1 MLKVGLVS
9 LGCVKNL
16 VDSEIILAMFDES
29 GFALVNNPEQAD
41 IIVINT
47 CGFIASSK
55 EESIDTIFEMAKY
68 NKKLIVTGCLVQRYY
83 EQLKEALP
91 EADLLVKL
99 DDYPKLHKLIEGLI
113 DNGDKIA
120 PFNPLHRVISTESYS
135 AYLRISEGCNNRCSF
150 CAIPLI
156 RGPFRSRPYEE
167 VMQEAKILA
176 NQGVKE
182 LVIISQDTTRYGTDF
197 DNGHNIVTLLKGLL
211 ELKEFVSFRLLYLY
225 PDEISDELIYLVR
238 DNPRIAA
245 YFDIPLQHASNKI
258 LKRMGRRG
266 TKEEMVTLISKIRKE
281 IPHVILRSTY
291 IVGFPGESEEDFQQL
306 IDFTKE
312 IKFNHLGV
320 FKYSKEEDTPSY
332 DFEQQ
337 IDEETM
343 KKRYEEIMETQKK
356 ISYRNNCGLVGRVM
370 DGIIIQA
377 DVASKTYRVRTY
389 FNAPDDIDGHITLTS
404 DKKLNTGDIVKIRII
419 APFVYDLYSELIE
432 DN

>member
-1 MLKVGLVS
+1 MIKVGLVS

>member
-1 MLKVGLVS
+1 MIKVGLVS

-356 ISYRNNCGLVGRVM
+356 ISYRNNCNLVGRVM

>member
-356 ISYRNNCGLVGRVM
+356 ISYRNNCNLVGRVM